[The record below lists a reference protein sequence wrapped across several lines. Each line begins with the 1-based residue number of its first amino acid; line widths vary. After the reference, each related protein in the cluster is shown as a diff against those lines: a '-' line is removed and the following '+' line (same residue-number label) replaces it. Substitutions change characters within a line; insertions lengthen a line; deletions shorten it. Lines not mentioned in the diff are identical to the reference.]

1 MVTWANLPQGNEV
14 SSRLLGGNGGGRIRP
29 PLTQAG
35 RGISPRSLQPNP
47 FPPPPAR
54 SARRNQRSAEGVAR
68 PPCLPQ
74 GLGFL
79 SVPASLPPPSSPE
92 SRNRPTWG
100 GAEGRGG
107 CHPMGSG
114 LAAKRRGSRGRRRA
128 RSAHL
133 IREAACGGPLA
144 PPEFRS
150 RAQPER
156 WRAPTCPPPRVL
168 QSTPPRAPWTSQAQ
182 KDTRRGALRSL
193 PSLPPPERRRSGRLP
208 SGCNVTQPRRRRLP
222 CSSAGRD
229 TSRGRSSGRSVPDF
243 EPLCPDRGTESPGPV
258 WPAGVCRLPP
268 SGNFGGAVWD
278 PHPEM
283 EERERD

>member
-1 MVTWANLPQGNEV
+1 MSLTCWTTLPRLRGSPHPQLRPPGVCGCLSPKRGWQRGLGPAQPGGGRGSWKGPGSRGGGCREGRLVTWANLPQGNEV

-168 QSTPPRAPWTSQAQ
+168 QSTPPPRAL
-182 KDTRRGALRSL
+182 D
-193 PSLPPPERRRSGRLP
+193 
-208 SGCNVTQPRRRRLP
+208 
-222 CSSAGRD
+222 
-229 TSRGRSSGRSVPDF
+229 
-243 EPLCPDRGTESPGPV
+243 
-258 WPAGVCRLPP
+258 
-268 SGNFGGAVWD
+268 
-278 PHPEM
+278 
-283 EERERD
+283 

>member
-1 MVTWANLPQGNEV
+1 MSLTCWTTLPRLRGSPHPPAPAPRCLRLPFPEEGVAARPGSCPAGWGARKLEGPGEPGGGGREGRLVTWANLPQGNEV

-107 CHPMGSG
+107 CHPMR
-114 LAAKRRGSRGRRRA
+114 KRAG
-128 RSAHL
+128 
-133 IREAACGGPLA
+133 
-144 PPEFRS
+144 
-150 RAQPER
+150 
-156 WRAPTCPPPRVL
+156 
-168 QSTPPRAPWTSQAQ
+168 SQAQ
-182 KDTRRGALRSL
+182 GQPR
-193 PSLPPPERRRSGRLP
+193 PPPSTLCAPDPRGCVRRAPG
-208 SGCNVTQPRRRRLP
+208 
-222 CSSAGRD
+222 
-229 TSRGRSSGRSVPDF
+229 
-243 EPLCPDRGTESPGPV
+243 SPGVP
-258 WPAGVCRLPP
+258 LP
-268 SGNFGGAVWD
+268 GTA
-278 PHPEM
+278 
-283 EERERD
+283 